1 MYNVV
6 TGYEIGFIHDYPTI
20 YIYIF
25 MHSNVSYFRINK

>member
-20 YIYIF
+20 YIYIYAF
-25 MHSNVSYFRINK
+25 ERFLFSHK